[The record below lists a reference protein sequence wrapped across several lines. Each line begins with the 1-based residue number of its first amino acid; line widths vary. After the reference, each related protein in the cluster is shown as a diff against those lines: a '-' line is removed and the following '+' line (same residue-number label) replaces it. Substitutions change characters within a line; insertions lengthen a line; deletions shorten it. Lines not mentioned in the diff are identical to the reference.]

1 MSSAGIWEK
10 ETGAGRTSMSA
21 KTFLDTNIL
30 VYAYD
35 EHEPE
40 KQIRAQTLLRK
51 AIQEESAVLSVQV
64 LGEFFVVV
72 TRRIKEPLSASDAE
86 KIIDTLSILPV
97 AEIDLTLVK
106 RAIATQTRYR
116 ISYWDSLIVATA
128 ERAGCS
134 TILSEDLNHGQRYN
148 GVLVENPFE

>member
-1 MSSAGIWEK
+1 MSSAGIWE
-10 ETGAGRTSMSA
+10 EEAGAGTTSMSA
-21 KTFLDTNIL
+21 NTFLDTNIL

-72 TRRIKEPLSASDAE
+72 TRRIKEPLSSSDAE

-116 ISYWDSLIVATA
+116 ISYWDSLIVAAA

>member
-1 MSSAGIWEK
+1 
-10 ETGAGRTSMSA
+10 MSA
-21 KTFLDTNIL
+21 NTFLDTNIL

-40 KQIRAQTLLRK
+40 KQIRAQTLLRT

-72 TRRIKEPLSASDAE
+72 TRRIRKPLSASDAE

-97 AEIDLTLVK
+97 AEIDLNLVK
-106 RAIATQTRYR
+106 RAIAIQTRYR
-116 ISYWDSLIVATA
+116 ISYWDSLIVAAA

-134 TILSEDLNHGQRYN
+134 TILSEDLSHGQKYN

>member
-10 ETGAGRTSMSA
+10 EVGAGRTSMSA
-21 KTFLDTNIL
+21 NTFLDTNIL

-35 EHEPE
+35 GHEPE
-40 KQIRAQTLLRK
+40 KQIRAQTLLRT

-116 ISYWDSLIVATA
+116 ISYWDSLIVAAA

-134 TILSEDLNHGQRYN
+134 TILSEDLNHGQKYN

>member
-10 ETGAGRTSMSA
+10 EAGAGTTSMIA
-21 KTFLDTNIL
+21 NTFLDTNIL

-86 KIIDTLSILPV
+86 KIIDTLSILLV

-116 ISYWDSLIVATA
+116 ISYWDSLIVAAA

-134 TILSEDLNHGQRYN
+134 TILSEDLNHGQKYN